1 MKKVVFIL
9 GPTAV
14 GKSYFGILLAKKF
27 GGEIISADSVQVYKG
42 LDIGSA
48 KQLDTHGVT
57 HHCID
62 ILSPFDEFSAYDFVE
77 LTKKKIDEISNR
89 GHLPIVVGGT
99 GLYIKA
105 LTLGYNFGGVEKDEN
120 LRKNLEEILKSD
132 GLEKLVKMLEEKDKS
147 VADKI
152 DRKNP
157 VRVLRALEI
166 ALSNGEKSQSKSDI
180 QPLVIALFKDRAK
193 LYADINRR
201 VDEMVADGL
210 FEEVEGLKK
219 MGLTKENQSMRAIG
233 YKETLD
239 YLDGLIDKERCV
251 ELIKQHTR
259 NYAKRQITF
268 LKGMDCEF
276 VDAENRELALEKIE
290 KMVGEFLN
298 GRVENN

>member
-27 GGEIISADSVQVYKG
+27 NGEIISADSVQVYKG

-120 LRKNLEEILKSD
+120 LRKSLEEILNKD
-132 GLEKLVKMLEEKDKS
+132 GLEKLVEMLEKTDKS
-147 VADKI
+147 VLEKI
-152 DRKNP
+152 DTKNP

-166 ALSNGEKSQSKSDI
+166 ALSNGEKAQSKNDI
-180 QPLVIALFKDRAK
+180 QPLVIALFKDREK

-201 VDEMVADGL
+201 VDEMICDGL
-210 FEEVEGLKK
+210 FEEVENLKK
-219 MGLTKENQSMRAIG
+219 MGLTKENQSMHAIG

-239 YLDGLIDKERCV
+239 YLDGLISKERCV

-259 NYAKRQITF
+259 NYAKRQMTF
-268 LKGMDCEF
+268 LKGMECEF
-276 VDAENRELALEKIE
+276 VDAENRETAFNKIE
-290 KMVGEFLN
+290 NMVGEFLN
-298 GRVENN
+298 GRVESN

>member
-27 GGEIISADSVQVYKG
+27 NGEIISADSVQVYKG

-120 LRKNLEEILKSD
+120 LRKSLEEILNKE
-132 GLEKLVKMLEEKDKS
+132 GIEKLVEMLEKTDKS
-147 VADKI
+147 VLEKI
-152 DRKNP
+152 DTKNP
-157 VRVLRALEI
+157 MRVLRALEI
-166 ALSNGEKSQSKSDI
+166 ALSNGEKAQSKNDI
-180 QPLVIALFKDRAK
+180 QPLVIALFKDREK
-193 LYADINRR
+193 LYADINKR
-201 VDEMVADGL
+201 VDEMICDGL
-210 FEEVEGLKK
+210 FEEVENLKK
-219 MGLTKENQSMRAIG
+219 MGLTKENQSMHAIG

-239 YLDGLIDKERCV
+239 YLDGLISEDRCV

-259 NYAKRQITF
+259 NYAKRQMTF
-268 LKGMDCEF
+268 LKGMECEF
-276 VDAENRELALEKIE
+276 VDAENRETAFNKIE
-290 KMVGEFLN
+290 NMVGEFLN